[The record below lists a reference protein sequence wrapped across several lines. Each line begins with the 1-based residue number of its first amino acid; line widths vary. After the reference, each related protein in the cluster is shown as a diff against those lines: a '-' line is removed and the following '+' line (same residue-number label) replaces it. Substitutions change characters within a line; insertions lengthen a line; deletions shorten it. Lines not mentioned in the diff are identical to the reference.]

1 MDYSD
6 LINKLL
12 EKNTRAAARLITL
25 VENDIEAA
33 ETIINSIYKH
43 TGGAYVLGITGAP
56 GSGKSTFISTL
67 TDALI
72 KQRKKIGIICVD
84 PTSPLTGGALLG
96 DRIRMK
102 QHFNLENVFIRSMA
116 NRGQL
121 GGLARATE
129 DVIKIL
135 DAYGCDVIIVETV
148 GVGQSEVDIFKSAQT
163 VIVLL
168 VPGMGDEIQ
177 AIKAGI
183 MEITDIFVVNKMD
196 LAGADRKVAEITQML
211 ELNMNYKYD
220 SKKKFIKEGHWE
232 PERITIDSLESGEWV
247 PEIIKINSKTG
258 ENFEELHK
266 IIEKHHRFLENTGF
280 IKTYKENRIKTET
293 IQILKHKLTRKVE
306 ELINNNEEINS
317 YLEKVIDKSLDP
329 YSMANLIMKMF
340 DTEKK

>member
-6 LINKLL
+6 LISNLL
-12 EKNTRAAARLITL
+12 EGKTRAAARLITI
-25 VENDIEAA
+25 VENDITAA
-33 ETIINSIYKH
+33 EIIINSIYKH
-43 TGGAYVLGITGAP
+43 TGNAYVLGITGAP

-67 TDALI
+67 TKSLI
-72 KQRKKIGIICVD
+72 EIGKKIGIICVD

-102 QHFNLENVFIRSMA
+102 QHFTLENVFIRSMA

-129 DVIKIL
+129 DVIKIF

-196 LAGADRKVAEITQML
+196 LPGADRKVAEITQML

-232 PERITIDSLESGEWV
+232 PEKIQMDSSKSGEWI
-247 PEIIKINSKTG
+247 PEIIKVNSKTG
-258 ENFEELHK
+258 ENFEELHQ
-266 IIEKHHRFLENTGF
+266 IIRKHGKFLENTGF
-280 IKTYKENRIKTET
+280 IKIYKENRIKTET

-306 ELINNNEEINS
+306 ELINNSEEINS